1 MTYLLIKNGVV
12 VNAIVTTAA
21 DAARIT
27 GYDQVIPHAT
37 AGPGWRYRDGVLSP
51 PDPVTPPPSPLTQLA
66 FLRRFTAEERIA
78 SRASADPVVQDF
90 LHLLGLA
97 QEIRLDD
104 ADTVA
109 GVNYLESLGLLA
121 AGRAAAVLA

>member
-1 MTYLLIKNGVV
+1 MFYQVLLNDDQIATAVT
-12 VNAIVTTAA
+12 ATTAA
-21 DAARIT
+21 VTD
-27 GYDQVIPHAT
+27 
-37 AGPGWRYRDGVLSP
+37 PGWMPLASYDARLVGKRWTGAAWEAVAT
-51 PDPVTPPPSPLTQLA
+51 TPPALTQLT
-66 FLRRFTAEERIA
+66 FLRRFTAEERVVI
-78 SRASADPVVQDF
+78 RASADPLVVDF

-121 AGRAAAVLA
+121 EGRAAVVLA

>member
-1 MTYLLIKNGVV
+1 MFYQVLLNDE
-12 VNAIVTTAA
+12 AIAVAVTATTAA
-21 DAARIT
+21 VT
-27 GYDQVIPHAT
+27 E
-37 AGPGWRYRDGVLSP
+37 PGWLPLASYDASLIGQRWTGAAWEAVA
-51 PDPVTPPPSPLTQLA
+51 TPQPSLTQLA

-78 SRASADPVVQDF
+78 SRASVDPVVQDF

-121 AGRAAAVLA
+121 EGRAAEVLA